1 MKTEPGSCQWCPEQE
16 AVGTNWSTEVPSDH
30 QAALLYS
37 SGNKALA
44 QAAQGHCGVF
54 SLEISNSL
62 LDMALGTLLWVSL
75 MSSSWSK
82 WTQRFLPSFDTVIEN
97 RPA

>member
-54 SLEISNSL
+54 SMEISNSL
-62 LDMALGTLLWVSL
+62 LDMALGDPALGVPDEQQLEQMDPEVS
-75 MSSSWSK
+75 SI
-82 WTQRFLPSFDTVIEN
+82 F
-97 RPA
+97 